1 VINGSGVSELSVVDD
16 FLLAEGMHAD
26 SPTTSTTAA
35 TDAIDLVRIDL
46 VRTDLVRTDLVRTGV
61 LEERIDFSFLDNT
74 KNAFPPATT
83 L

>member
-1 VINGSGVSELSVVDD
+1 
-16 FLLAEGMHAD
+16 
-26 SPTTSTTAA
+26 
-35 TDAIDLVRIDL
+35 VRI
-46 VRTDLVRTDLVRTGV
+46 DLVRTDLVRTGV